1 MCLYFGIIKDMKS
14 IGMTEYQG
22 RCDEQD
28 KPVGH
33 CPKVL
38 KEYYNFIKDDYLVR
52 VYAPKNILRETDRE
66 IQKNSR
72 VLPRRVVMHS
82 KKTLATR
89 IGGKL
94 NMFKNISLAVSQ
106 SNEDILWFFN
116 IEWYFMLWLA
126 LHKKPRDKKIIV
138 TMFKEGFKGGIAGVF
153 RQFIFNKAK
162 KKIDLIITSGPSF
175 KYGKC
180 ETVFIPDYVYS
191 MEKYDKYLNKEKRD
205 EVVCLGTMG
214 DGKQLEELVSVFSM
228 MDYPLTIAGRFYD
241 KERLEALKSMA
252 SENVT
257 IIDKYLSDEEYMD
270 MLSSARYTILPYS
283 KTAYTNQTS
292 GVLQE
297 AMFVNTIPIARR
309 DVLTVNEIPGM
320 PFDEW
325 SDMDSNYSEKLRI
338 YASNAEKIYSEYA
351 LLRKD
356 RYADYKVRR
365 EYKKVF
371 AKL

>member
-1 MCLYFGIIKDMKS
+1 
-14 IGMTEYQG
+14 
-22 RCDEQD
+22 
-28 KPVGH
+28 
-33 CPKVL
+33 
-38 KEYYNFIKDDYLVR
+38 
-52 VYAPKNILRETDRE
+52 
-66 IQKNSR
+66 
-72 VLPRRVVMHS
+72 
-82 KKTLATR
+82 
-89 IGGKL
+89 
-94 NMFKNISLAVSQ
+94 
-106 SNEDILWFFN
+106 
-116 IEWYFMLWLA
+116 
-126 LHKKPRDKKIIV
+126 
-138 TMFKEGFKGGIAGVF
+138 
-153 RQFIFNKAK
+153 
-162 KKIDLIITSGPSF
+162 
-175 KYGKC
+175 
-180 ETVFIPDYVYS
+180 
-191 MEKYDKYLNKEKRD
+191 
-205 EVVCLGTMG
+205 MG

-309 DVLTVNEIPGM
+309 EVLTVNEIPGM

-338 YASNAEKIYSEYA
+338 NGSNAEKIYSEYA
-351 LLRKD
+351 HLRKD